1 MPLTVRDNQLFDHPK
16 LHRRL
21 AVLRYRS
28 SLGGMPLSGEYAPSP
43 WDWSRENA
51 EQYMSSGGTEGTE
64 MKGKPVV
71 LLTTVGAKTGKLRKT
86 PLMRVEH
93 NGQYAI
99 VASLGGAPKH
109 PVWYHNVVKNPRVEL
124 QDGTVTGDY
133 DAREVFG
140 DEKAQW
146 WERAV
151 AAWPDYADYQQKTD
165 REIPVFVLTP
175 VG

>member
-1 MPLTVRDNQLFDHPK
+1 
-16 LHRRL
+16 
-21 AVLRYRS
+21 
-28 SLGGMPLSGEYAPSP
+28 MPLSGEYAPSP

-51 EQYMSSGGTEGTE
+51 EKYMASGGTEGTT
-64 MKGKPVV
+64 MKGMPVV

-93 NGQYAI
+93 EGQYAI

-109 PVWYHNVVKNPRVEL
+109 PVWYYNVTKNPRVEL
-124 QDGTVTGDY
+124 QDGTVSGDY

-140 DEKAQW
+140 EEKAQW

-151 AAWPDYADYQQKTD
+151 AAYPDYSDYQKKTD
-165 REIPVFVLTP
+165 RQIPVFVLTP